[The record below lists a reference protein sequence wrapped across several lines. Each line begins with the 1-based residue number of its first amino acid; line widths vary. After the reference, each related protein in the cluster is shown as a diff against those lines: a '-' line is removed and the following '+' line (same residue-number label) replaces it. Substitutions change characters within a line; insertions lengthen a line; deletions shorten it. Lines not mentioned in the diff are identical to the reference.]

1 MSIRPS
7 HSCRLVVEDVLRLS
21 PKIQRVVLSNKV
33 GRTKYTGE
41 RRKTCNRLPIA
52 VKVFALVYRLMPC
65 ATAHAVRTGIIRTRA
80 LLRNLFA
87 ISQTSC
93 DGAGP
98 CGPIVWMLTSS
109 STGAPFA
116 PISFRSFDRP
126 NIIALLNNMRIAI
139 RVARTIS
146 VQQQRSYAIPRTISP
161 PTRTTGSRCRSCR
174 RGNADPCRRARRPSR
189 CRTSCRACA

>member
-1 MSIRPS
+1 MF
-7 HSCRLVVEDVLRLS
+7 CES
-21 PKIQRVVLSNKV
+21 PKIRRVVLSNKV

-52 VKVFALVYRLMPC
+52 VKVFAIVYRLMPC

-98 CGPIVWMLTSS
+98 CGPIVWMLTSP

-116 PISFRSFDRP
+116 PISFRSFDWS
-126 NIIALLNNMRIAI
+126 NMIAFLNNMRFA
-139 RVARTIS
+139 
-146 VQQQRSYAIPRTISP
+146 
-161 PTRTTGSRCRSCR
+161 
-174 RGNADPCRRARRPSR
+174 
-189 CRTSCRACA
+189 